1 MEKIYGYKE
10 KDVLGLAEFLKE
22 RKNSSLTSIFSE
34 YGRINKKAKGTV
46 RNLYYAIVKLSEK
59 DEDFCK
65 KYLDGKPLS
74 VNKIV
79 EFNDCEERQLIKKV
93 LIAKNQGLSVRSE
106 IMRLSNGDGKIA
118 LRYQNKY
125 RNALKNNPKLIES
138 VVEELSSQGVFVNL
152 ERKNKEISSI
162 VSENQFNR
170 LKQEI
175 NNLVSKISIKT
186 QKENEFLKERI
197 VQLEKENLKLCT
209 LLYGTNQPV
218 DALKFFNKQEKSK
231 VLS

>member
-10 KDVLGLAEFLKE
+10 KDVLGLAEFLKN
-22 RKNSSLTSIFSE
+22 RKNNSLTSTFSE

-46 RNLYYAIVKLSEK
+46 RNLYYAIVKLSQTDKE
-59 DEDFCK
+59 FCE

-79 EFNDCEERQLIKKV
+79 EFSDCEERQLIKKV

-106 IMRLSNGDGKIA
+106 IMRLSNDDGKIA

-125 RNALKNNPKLIES
+125 RNALKNKPKLIKS
-138 VVEELSSQGVFVNL
+138 IVEELSKQGVYVNF
-152 ERKNKEISSI
+152 ESKKKTYGSNITET
-162 VSENQFNR
+162 QFNK

-175 NNLVSKISIKT
+175 NNLVSRISLKT

-197 VQLEKENLKLCT
+197 IQLEKENLKLYN
-209 LLYGTNQPV
+209 LLYGTNQPI
-218 DALKFFNKQEKSK
+218 DALKFFKKQEKSK
-231 VLS
+231 VLN